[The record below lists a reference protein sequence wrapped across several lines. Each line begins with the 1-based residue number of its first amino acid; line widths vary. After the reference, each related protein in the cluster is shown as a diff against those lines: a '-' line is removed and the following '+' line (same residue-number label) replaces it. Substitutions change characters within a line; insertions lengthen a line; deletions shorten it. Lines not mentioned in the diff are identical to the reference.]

1 MAFFNIKLA
10 QDVAAKG
17 RHRAMSLQG
26 LSLFVCCKSLG
37 TLLFYCKSSS
47 EFRLNAH
54 LLCSRE
60 LSLFMLQALSSKCNA
75 LQRQRLPNVIHLT
88 ALGCRVC
95 VCSLRENKVDF
106 EYFSRRKT
114 TKLLHNFSAH
124 RITTSRRKTT
134 KLLDNFSAHH
144 NFSAHLAPRQQLP
157 EHHRTLRIRQ
167 TQSSFIHHVFP
178 PQPAAGVFPLS
189 PSHTIRDFLLSL
201 HKPLHSTHH
210 GLYSLSLQAPAF
222 RHRLLYY
229 RNHGLYVHS
238 CIRILCCCCCS
249 CCCCLELLKSNSFS
263 SHDCSD
269 PGSVAQMASYTS
281 STPCI

>member
-1 MAFFNIKLA
+1 MHTCYVPGNSPFF
-10 QDVAAKG
+10 V
-17 RHRAMSLQG
+17 
-26 LSLFVCCKSLG
+26 V
-37 TLLFYCKSSS
+37 
-47 EFRLNAH
+47 
-54 LLCSRE
+54 
-60 LSLFMLQALSSKCNA
+60 QALSSKCNA

-88 ALGCRVC
+88 ALGCRVF
-95 VCSLRENKVDF
+95 VCSLWENKVDF

-124 RITTSRRKTT
+124 H
-134 KLLDNFSAHH
+134 D
-144 NFSAHLAPRQQLP
+144 FSAHLAPRQQLP
-157 EHHRTLRIRQ
+157 EHHGTLRIRQ
-167 TQSSFIHHVFP
+167 TQCSFAHHVSP

-189 PSHTIRDFLLSL
+189 PSQTIRDFLLSL

-210 GLYSLSLQAPAF
+210 SIYSLSLQAPAF

-229 RNHGLYVHS
+229 RNHGLYGHS
-238 CIRILCCCCCS
+238 RIRILCCCCCCS

-269 PGSVAQMASYTS
+269 PGSVAQMASYKS